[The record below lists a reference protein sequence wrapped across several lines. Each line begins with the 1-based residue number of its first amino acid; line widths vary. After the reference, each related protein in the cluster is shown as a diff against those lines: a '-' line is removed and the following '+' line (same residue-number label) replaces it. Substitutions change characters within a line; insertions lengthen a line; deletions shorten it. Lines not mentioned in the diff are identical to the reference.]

1 MVDISSPFLNL
12 QKGTSV
18 LLNVLSRADTNGDG
32 VLAKEEFLNFFWD
45 AVLTED
51 ELCELFE
58 EVNIHRTG
66 FIDAGEL
73 SAFVWKHMGNFPGL
87 LAALEDLSVAVTK
100 GLQQMEKTYDVNSI
114 QEQFVARFLVRETV
128 FQLSKLTAA
137 LDASQKRLQEEGIP
151 LIDGSDSSEDDGQD
165 RIIPK
170 CNFQAAAG
178 PQSLQVY
185 KPCPSR
191 LLPIRLRKQ
200 VVTQTSLHLEGMI
213 LHFFRQQRACDL
225 GIYYCQTFLF
235 TESSQD
241 LNAQIKKLEAIVEK
255 LANQPKFQKPQE
267 DELDITE
274 ESLLF
279 LVQQTMPVEEGQLEG
294 YKESL
299 KTYSEKTAACTGC
312 LFVSVRFYKD
322 IITYA
327 VYEVWENEDTWNKHL
342 RSHTYKTLQHQN
354 IECLRKPEFLNTME
368 IPGSWWKTGSEI

>member
-18 LLNVLSRADTNGDG
+18 LLNVLNRADTNGDG

-58 EVNIHRTG
+58 EINIHRTG

-100 GLQQMEKTYDVNSI
+100 GLQQMEKTYDASSI
-114 QEQFVARFLVRETV
+114 QEQFVSRFLVRETV

-137 LDASQKRLQEEGIP
+137 LDASQKRLLEEGIP
-151 LIDGSDSSEDDGQD
+151 LIDGSDSSEDDGEAR
-165 RIIPK
+165 RIPIPK

-191 LLPIRLRKQ
+191 LLPVRLRKQ
-200 VVTQTSLHLEGMI
+200 VVTQTSLHLE
-213 LHFFRQQRACDL
+213 
-225 GIYYCQTFLF
+225 
-235 TESSQD
+235 ESSQD

-342 RSHTYKTLQHQN
+342 RSHIYKTLQHQN

-368 IPGSWWKTGSEI
+368 IPGILRSRNTYGVLLPIKSQELLEKT